1 MADYLHFAALTVFS
15 NGKILVMKFCL
26 YFVEAV
32 SLLRMRLN
40 HIIYIKPNK
49 TKRILKIKLVLTFY
63 A

>member
-1 MADYLHFAALTVFS
+1 MADYLRFAALIVFS

-26 YFVEAV
+26 YFVEAA
-32 SLLRMRLN
+32 SLLRMCLN